1 MAKQSQENL
10 SKEHRKNGVIDQGKY
25 RKRASKR
32 KCTDREYHIKDN
44 ADVAHKDVKNYC
56 DTKQFPALPFRVSHP
71 NPHGSRG
78 LSKHYRLR
86 FNPKLGHS
94 ICAIRRIQCACVGC
108 TSILDKPCISGIQS
122 TKQAR

>member
-1 MAKQSQENL
+1 MERRI
-10 SKEHRKNGVIDQGKY
+10 HVVIDQVKY
-25 RKRASKR
+25 SKR
-32 KCTDREYHIKDN
+32 YSKIKWTDREYHIKDN

-56 DTKQFPALPFRVSHP
+56 DTKQFPPLPFCVSHP
-71 NPHGSRG
+71 NLHGSRG
-78 LSKHYRLR
+78 LSKHYHLR